1 MSLDAQDWVWT
12 HSKSKG
18 TARLVLLAIA
28 DKASGVDCSA
38 YAGTTMLVQRTNAA
52 RSSVIVAVDK
62 LLESKELATVE
73 DRKGPK
79 GETVY
84 SLPMAVGYKR
94 STSEGGPDSGP
105 LQNPDRSGN
114 RTPGGPKSVPPRS
127 GIQTPTGPD
136 SEPHN
141 PRNAEKP
148 KRNTKD
154 SSSAADHLEAF
165 GAFWV
170 TYPKKKDREEA
181 KKAWVAAIKRG
192 ASPEHIVQAAQTYA
206 RDRANKD
213 PQYTKYPAT
222 WLNKGC
228 YDDEPD
234 PVPSGLPQLRAIN
247 GTNGQQPLTGTDAKV
262 AGWLTL
268 GAKYA
273 PNPETA

>member
-28 DKASGVDCSA
+28 DKASGPDCSA
-38 YAGTTMLVQRTNAA
+38 YAGTTMLVQRSNAA

-84 SLPMAVGYKR
+84 SLPLAIGHVR

-105 LQNPDRSGN
+105 LQKSDRSGI

-127 GIQTPTGPD
+127 ENRTPTGPD
-136 SEPHN
+136 SAPHN
-141 PRNAEKP
+141 ADNAEKP
-148 KRNTKD
+148 KTNTEKT
-154 SSSAADHLEAF
+154 SLAEHHLEAF
-165 GAFWV
+165 GAFWL

-181 KKAWVAAIKRG
+181 KKSWVAALKRG
-192 ASPEHIVQAAQTYA
+192 ANPEHIVEAAQAYA
-206 RDRANKD
+206 RERAGKD
-213 PQYTKYPAT
+213 PQYTKYPTT

-234 PVPSGLPQLRAIN
+234 PAPSGLPQLRSVPGAY
-247 GTNGQQPLTGTDAKV
+247 GQQLTGTDAKA
-262 AGWLTL
+262 AGWLEL

-273 PNPETA
+273 NDL